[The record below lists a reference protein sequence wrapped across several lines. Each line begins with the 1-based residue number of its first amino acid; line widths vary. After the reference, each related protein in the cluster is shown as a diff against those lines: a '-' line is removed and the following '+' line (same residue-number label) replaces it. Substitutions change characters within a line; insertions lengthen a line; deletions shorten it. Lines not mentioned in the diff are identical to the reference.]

1 MTVIA
6 FSIAL
11 PALILFTW
19 ARLLRFTFLNV
30 SGLGDGYSRFRA
42 SLNLQEE

>member
-6 FSIAL
+6 FSVAL

-19 ARLLRFTFLNV
+19 ARLLRFTFLNA
-30 SGLGDGYSRFRA
+30 SGLGDIYVFVLR
-42 SLNLQEE
+42 